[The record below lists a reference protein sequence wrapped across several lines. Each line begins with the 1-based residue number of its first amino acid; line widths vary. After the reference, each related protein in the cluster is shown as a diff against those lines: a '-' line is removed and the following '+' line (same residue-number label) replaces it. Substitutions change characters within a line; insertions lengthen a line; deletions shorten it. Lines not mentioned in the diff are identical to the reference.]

1 LPIFALCGVISVH
14 RAFLFPEI
22 FVKIMKDI
30 IKGNIFENAEA
41 EKKNFEIFEALAE
54 SDHALVERII
64 SSGQKTPD
72 GQWLQQ
78 DRNEW
83 VMLLKGNARIS
94 FADGY
99 DFELNCG
106 DHLFIPR
113 DKKHRVTYTS
123 ADPECI
129 WIAFHFE

>member
-1 LPIFALCGVISVH
+1 MK
-14 RAFLFPEI
+14 EI
-22 FVKIMKDI
+22 L
-30 IKGNIFENAEA
+30 KGNIFENAEA
-41 EKKNFEIFEALAE
+41 EKKDFEIFEALAE

-94 FADGY
+94 FADGF
-99 DFELNCG
+99 DFELNPG

-113 DKKHRVTYTS
+113 DKKHRVTHTS